1 MSDIDTAAK
10 VLTTPAANAHI
21 ERLRQRHGA
30 ALHQRDRRLRLC
42 HMPAAFLVASFIHAG
57 LVHAQ
62 ENPSVYQAITAAAPP
77 KATTPSI
84 PAGAKLLPTVLV
96 EATALPGGSVIDAD
110 KIPGNVQSLSTSDLS
125 RHGSASLTQAM
136 ATQLGSININ
146 DNLDDPFQPD
156 VLYRGFEAS
165 PVLGTPQGLAVYQN
179 GVRINEAFGD
189 TVNWDLFPDIA
200 INRVNIVSSNPVY
213 GLNALGGAIS
223 VDMKNGFN
231 YTGGD
236 LELSGG
242 SFGQRSAAAQY
253 GANSGTFGIYIAAR
267 KLDEDGWRDFSS
279 DTLRQFYTDLSA
291 RTDRLSVDLS
301 YTHAD
306 NQLDGQ
312 GSAPVQEL
320 AVSRSLVFTGPQAN
334 DNRLNFVT
342 LNASLKASDN
352 WSLQGVLYYR
362 QYSQNVSNGN
372 TTDYTACTTGALAGS
387 LCQSDGLTP
396 VTNAAGQNLPDI
408 SDGGTVPI
416 GENDFETIDAYG
428 RGATLQASNHQS
440 IFGHDNQFTAGVT
453 LDYAHVNFYSGTQIG
468 VIDPQFLVLPS
479 GLIVDTPESSP
490 FGGTPVSLI
499 ANNRDVGGY
508 VTDTFNVTP
517 DFALTASGRYDVAKI
532 DLQDQLGTS
541 LTGNSRF
548 SHFNPAIGGTYKV
561 LPTLTAYAGIST
573 TTRTPTA
580 SEIEC
585 SDPLKPCLLPSNL
598 AGDPPNLRQVVA
610 HAAEFGMRG
619 RIPGASDADS
629 GLSWNLGA
637 FRTNSFDDIY
647 GIATSVSSGFFQNI
661 GSTRRQGIEGG
672 FNYRS
677 SQWSYYF
684 NYSYVDATF
693 QSAIQLPSPSNPYQD
708 ADGNIQVRPGDR
720 LPGIPKNRIK
730 TGVDYAVTPQWK
742 VGASL
747 IIVSN
752 QYYFGD
758 ESNQNTP
765 MPGYHV
771 VNLHTTYQAARN
783 IELFVS
789 IDNLFNARYATY
801 GIYSDPAGIG
811 APGIPADGVTNG
823 PGVDNRFLSPAAP
836 LAVYGGVRITF

>member
-1 MSDIDTAAK
+1 MTSHASPDRVSLSTSMG
-10 VLTTPAANAHI
+10 
-21 ERLRQRHGA
+21 ERVRVCRLPIALLVA
-30 ALHQRDRRLRLC
+30 ALANPGLLR
-42 HMPAAFLVASFIHAG
+42 
-57 LVHAQ
+57 AQ
-62 ENPSVYQAITAAAPP
+62 ESPSAGQIVS
-77 KATTPSI
+77 ATTSSRVVNQTAPIST
-84 PAGAKLLPTVLV
+84 KLLPTVVV
-96 EATALPGGSVIDAD
+96 EATAIPGGAAIDAD
-110 KIPGNVQSLSTSDLS
+110 KIPGNVQSLSASDLA
-125 RHGSASLTQAM
+125 RNGSASLTQAM
-136 ATQLGSININ
+136 NTQLGSINID

-156 VLYRGFEAS
+156 ILYRGFEAS

-200 INRVNIVSSNPVY
+200 IDRVNIVSSNPVY

-242 SFGQRSAAAQY
+242 SFGQRAAAAQY
-253 GANSGTFGIYIAAR
+253 GANSGAFGIYVAA
-267 KLDEDGWRDFSS
+267 KTLDEGGWRDFSS
-279 DTLRQFYTDLSA
+279 DSLRQFYTDLSA

-306 NQLDGQ
+306 NHLNGQ
-312 GSAPVQEL
+312 SAAPAQEL
-320 AVSRSLVFTGPQAN
+320 AISRSLVFTGPQAN
-334 DNRLNFVT
+334 DDQLNFLT
-342 LNASLKASDN
+342 LNGSFNATDH

-362 QYSQNVSNGN
+362 QYSQSVANGN
-372 TTDYTACTTGALAGS
+372 ATNYTACTTDALAGS
-387 LCQSDGLTP
+387 LCQSGGLTP
-396 VTNAAGQNLPDI
+396 VTSAAGQNLQDI
-408 SDGGTVPI
+408 SDDGTIPI
-416 GENDFETIDAYG
+416 GENDFETIDSYG
-428 RGATLQASNHQS
+428 RGATLQASADQS
-440 IFGHDNQFTAGVT
+440 ILGHDNAFTAGLT
-453 LDYAHVNFYSGTQIG
+453 LDYAHVDFHSGAQIG
-468 VIDPQFLVLPS
+468 LINSQLVVLPS
-479 GLIVDTPESSP
+479 NLIVDTPESSP
-490 FGGTPVSLI
+490 FGGTPVNLI
-499 ANNRDVGGY
+499 ANNKDLGGY

-517 DFALTASGRYDVAKI
+517 DLALTASGRFDVANI

-548 SHFNPAIGGTYKV
+548 SHFNPAIGGTYKW

-573 TTRTPTA
+573 NTRTPTA

-610 HAAEFGMRG
+610 HTAEFGVRG
-619 RIPGASDADS
+619 KSPVSGADA

-672 FNYRS
+672 FNYRTD
-677 SQWSYYF
+677 QWSYYF
-684 NYSYVDATF
+684 NVSYVDATF

-708 ADGNIQVRPGDR
+708 VDGNIQVRPGDR

-747 IIVSN
+747 IIVGS

-758 ESNQNTP
+758 ESNRNAP

-771 VNLHTTYQAARN
+771 VNLHTTYQVARN
-783 IELFVS
+783 VEIFGS

-801 GIYSDPAGIG
+801 GIYSDPTGVG
-811 APGIPADGVTNG
+811 APGIPVDGVTNG

-836 LAVYGGVRITF
+836 VAMFGGVRIKF